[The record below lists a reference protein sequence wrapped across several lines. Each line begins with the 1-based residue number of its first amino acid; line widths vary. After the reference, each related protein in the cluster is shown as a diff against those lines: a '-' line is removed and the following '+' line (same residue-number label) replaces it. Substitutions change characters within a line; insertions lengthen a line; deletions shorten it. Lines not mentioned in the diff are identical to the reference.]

1 MAKVVEMIEAAAR
14 VRAEGGRIVMFRH
27 VRGLSIRCA
36 NMRILPASEGQPQRQ
51 MSLVEVGVGFV
62 RHYEPICVERAVEVC
77 EGSSVKDE
85 IALLGK
91 VISELLVE
99 AAERFEAI
107 LRKPP
112 APLPA
117 PERDNLQRLDKVQQM
132 QRQAI
137 LDRA

>member
-1 MAKVVEMIEAAAR
+1 
-14 VRAEGGRIVMFRH
+14 MFRH

-85 IALLGK
+85 VTLLGK
-91 VISELLVE
+91 VISELLLE
-99 AAERFEAI
+99 AAERFA
-107 LRKPP
+107 RRVPKPP
-112 APLPA
+112 AA
-117 PERDNLQRLDKVQQM
+117 PEKERLHKVSGIEAT

-137 LDRA
+137 LNRA

>member
-1 MAKVVEMIEAAAR
+1 MAKRRDQIEEAAR

-99 AAERFEAI
+99 AAERFEVI
-107 LRKPP
+107 LRKPVP
-112 APLPA
+112 PPPA
-117 PERDNLQRLDKVQQM
+117 PERESLHKVSGIEAI
-132 QRQAI
+132 QRQAM